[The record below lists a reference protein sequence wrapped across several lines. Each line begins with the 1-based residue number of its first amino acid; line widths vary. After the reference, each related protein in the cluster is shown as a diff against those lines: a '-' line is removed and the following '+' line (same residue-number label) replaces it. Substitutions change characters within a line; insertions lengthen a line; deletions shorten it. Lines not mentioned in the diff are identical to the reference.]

1 MKKQALLTAALCLW
15 SLVSAQTPYGELPE
29 RFRPDTLPCRLSGDV
44 CFAIEGLGEVAF
56 RSRGLAGCRDP
67 RVAFIAS
74 DTLVTFMPVAGF
86 ADTKQ
91 RDPVCRFDGGNVAH
105 VLSRTHK
112 VTGGRIGVVDD
123 DFPDDPDFADL
134 MGTVFEN
141 STYPW
146 EEYAA
151 GDFAYRLPVV
161 QSLAEGKKEPFL
173 GRDMHC
179 RYIRFL
185 TEVSVGLKE
194 GGTRSFVHI
203 VYLLLYP

>member
-1 MKKQALLTAALCLW
+1 MAGNIRYLVLSKGGFTMKKQALLTAALCLW

-67 RVAFIAS
+67 RVAFIAG

-91 RDPVCRFDGGNVAH
+91 RDPVCRFYGGNVAH

-112 VTGGRIGVVDD
+112 VTVRCLLSAFQGRLAGV
-123 DFPDDPDFADL
+123 F
-134 MGTVFEN
+134 TVLNGRKNYSGALTIFTLETLPRGSC
-141 STYPW
+141 ST
-146 EEYAA
+146 ATH
-151 GDFAYRLPVV
+151 
-161 QSLAEGKKEPFL
+161 SLL
-173 GRDMHC
+173 
-179 RYIRFL
+179 
-185 TEVSVGLKE
+185 
-194 GGTRSFVHI
+194 
-203 VYLLLYP
+203 